1 MLFTAIK
8 VVIPAKCIIE
18 YCEYSYKIYM
28 IKEMQQWLNEHVGQ
42 RSLTKQAFIRGEG
55 DYRYRFR
62 KIAQNPEVVFEFKN
76 PQHAMLFKLT
86 WK

>member
-1 MLFTAIK
+1 
-8 VVIPAKCIIE
+8 
-18 YCEYSYKIYM
+18 
-28 IKEMQQWLNEHVGQ
+28 MQQWLNEHVGQ